1 MITDMPDA
9 AAALGGPPT
18 IGIDIG
24 GTAVRAAVIDDSGA
38 ILESVRG
45 GTPATVPRT
54 EALLAELIG
63 ELAGR
68 HAVSA
73 VGLAVAG
80 FVSTDRAR
88 VMFAPHL
95 AWRDDPVPARLSDR
109 IGLPVVMDH
118 DVNSAAWAEHRL
130 GVAQGAHAALLVA
143 VGTGIGAGL
152 VLDGRVYRGA
162 FGVAPELGHI
172 VVVPDGRSCPC
183 GKRGCWERYCSGTA
197 LAQTARELWEAGGPT
212 ALADLAG
219 GDPHALTGA
228 MVATAAAQGDPVAIE
243 AMQDLGR
250 WLAVGLAVAVDVLD
264 PDVVVIGGGVSR
276 AAELFLP
283 VTRASLPPLVTG
295 TGNRPHP
302 RLELARFGDAAS
314 MVGAALLAAQA
325 VHTGA
330 VGTERQ
336 PSAAG
341 PPSR

>member
-1 MITDMPDA
+1 
-9 AAALGGPPT
+9 LPT

-24 GTAVRAAVIDDSGA
+24 GTSVRASVVDAGGT
-38 ILESVRG
+38 ILHSVRG
-45 GTPATVPRT
+45 STPSSVAGT
-54 EALLAELIG
+54 ESLLAQMISDLS
-63 ELAGR
+63 GR

-80 FVSTDRAR
+80 FVSTDRTR

-95 AWRDDPVPARLSDR
+95 AWRDAPVPERMSQLV
-109 IGLPVVMDH
+109 GLPVVMDH

-130 GVAQGAHAALLVA
+130 GAARGARVALLVA

-152 VLDGRVYRGA
+152 VLDGEVYRGA

-172 VVVPDGRSCPC
+172 VVLPDGRSCPC

-212 ALADLAG
+212 SLADLAG
-219 GDPHALTGA
+219 GNPHALTGA
-228 MVATAAAQGDPVAIE
+228 MVATAAADGDPVALE
-243 AMQDLGR
+243 AMADLGR

-264 PDVVVIGGGVSR
+264 PEVVVIGGGVSG

-283 VTRASLPPLVTG
+283 ATRSAWGPLITG
-295 TGNRPHP
+295 SANRPLP

-314 MVGAALLAAQA
+314 VVGAALLAAEA
-325 VHTGA
+325 VHH
-330 VGTERQ
+330 
-336 PSAAG
+336 
-341 PPSR
+341 PPR